1 MVNMQIFRRSP
12 SRGDASSGPASVAD
26 AASDSSARCPE
37 LAAVAG
43 DSIPVPEPPAGEKLS
58 CAGCVAIGE
67 DHWAHLRMCLRCGYI
82 GCCDSSPRR
91 HATAHFHDTAH
102 PVMRS
107 AEPGESWRWC
117 YVHEVIG

>member
-1 MVNMQIFRRSP
+1 MHIFRRSSP
-12 SRGDASSGPASVAD
+12 RGDDSSGPTPDVGGASVPT
-26 AASDSSARCPE
+26 ARCPE
-37 LAAVAG
+37 LAAVEG
-43 DSIPVPEPPAGEKLS
+43 ESMLVPEPAAGEKL
-58 CAGCVAIGE
+58 GCEGCGAIGE

-91 HATAHFHDTAH
+91 HATAHFHDTSH

>member
-1 MVNMQIFRRSP
+1 MQIFRRSS
-12 SRGDASSGPASVAD
+12 SRGDASSGPAPDADDASVP
-26 AASDSSARCPE
+26 SARCPE

-43 DSIPVPEPPAGEKLS
+43 ESIPVPEPAAGEKLG
-58 CAGCVAIGE
+58 CEGCEGCVAIGE

-91 HATAHFHDTAH
+91 HATAHFHDTSH